1 MNITRRKRSQTQN
14 CLPNSSSLI
23 SSDLTP
29 IGLYNILINNGSL
42 INQRDLKGET
52 FLSYAIRRN
61 KIDCFKLLLTS
72 PILDL
77 NYIDKEGNSYLEI
90 AVICH
95 RENMIVPLINK
106 GINLNIKN
114 KDGNTALHLAY
125 LEQCFNIVNILIK
138 NNIDC
143 EIQNNKGEIAS
154 DLNKENQEKNNLEN
168 KEEEKNLE
176 EKKEEEKKEEESNIK
191 EENKEEE
198 KKEETNIEEKNK
210 EENKEE
216 KKEEEINI
224 EVKKEEEINK
234 EEKNI
239 EGKKEE
245 EINIE
250 EKKEEEID
258 IEENK
263 EENKKEDNTKDLEDD
278 LINTNISLDHPINQK
293 QHYYDDMDN
302 VNTGLSLMFPK
313 NINESEE
320 RISNSNNNNKKE
332 IKIKESYDSDFF
344 KLSVDLPKKENKDVV
359 NDYFNEEDLV
369 NSSIDNTK
377 KSKNNFDKRPSS
389 NSNIDFSISDD
400 EESDKNDIFISKSN
414 TKKSSDKYDDNY
426 NPLDD
431 NEEDNFKID
440 TDEDKCENNNKIN
453 SNKTITNV
461 DFNNL
466 ISQSQNQKL
475 NINHKLNESDNV
487 NEEITERGKHLSL
500 NFDQPIRTGQIKYF
514 ETKTNNL
521 KDININNKKF
531 NDNYKNPLY
540 QFLKNLSLEK
550 YFTYL
555 YNNGFDDI
563 NLLISQTKGKEK
575 EKIGISDDNLRK
587 LGIRIPGDRAKILIK
602 IQEEAGNFNFKIPK
616 EVYYTCINITNFLH
630 DNVINKLN
638 NWLKEI
644 KLDMYLENF
653 LNAGYHSKELLVY
666 QMISKQPLNN
676 DILEYEIG
684 IDKLGFRKR
693 ILNELI
699 EEAKKLQKM
708 FNFDFDFSFVKN
720 FFNDI
725 DINKQVEKVNEKI
738 KQVKDDCNIF

>member
-1 MNITRRKRSQTQN
+1 MNITRKKRSQTQN
-14 CLPNSSSLI
+14 YLPNSSSLI

-29 IGLYNILINNGSL
+29 IGLYNILINNAAL

-90 AVICH
+90 AVIFH
-95 RENMIVPLINK
+95 RENMIVPLIEK

-114 KDGNTALHLAY
+114 QDGNTALHLAY
-125 LEQCFNIVNILIK
+125 LENCINIANILIQ

-143 EIQNNKGEIAS
+143 DIQNNKGEVAN
-154 DLNKENQEKNNLEN
+154 DLNKENKEKNNIEN
-168 KEEEKNLE
+168 QIEET
-176 EKKEEEKKEEESNIK
+176 NI

-198 KKEETNIEEKNK
+198 KKEENK
-210 EENKEE
+210 
-216 KKEEEINI
+216 
-224 EVKKEEEINK
+224 
-234 EEKNI
+234 
-239 EGKKEE
+239 
-245 EINIE
+245 
-250 EKKEEEID
+250 

-263 EENKKEDNTKDLEDD
+263 EEENKEEEIKVEEKKEENIIDEKLEEEKKEENKKELEDD
-278 LINTNISLDHPINQK
+278 LINTNISNDEVNK
-293 QHYYDDMDN
+293 KKYCYDDMDN

-313 NINESEE
+313 SINEKEE
-320 RISNSNNNNKKE
+320 IISNKNSDNKKD
-332 IKIKESYDSDFF
+332 IKIKDSYDSDFF
-344 KLSVDLPKKENKDVV
+344 QLSMDLPKKENKDVV

-369 NSSIDNTK
+369 NSSSIDDTK
-377 KSKNNFDKRPSS
+377 KSKNNIEKKPTS
-389 NSNIDFSISDD
+389 NSNIDFYISDD
-400 EESDKNDIFISKSN
+400 EESDKNDIFVSKSN
-414 TKKSSDKYDDNY
+414 TKKSSEKYDDDY

-431 NEEDNFKID
+431 NEEDCFKID
-440 TDEDKCENNNKIN
+440 TEEDKFENNNKIN
-453 SNKTITNV
+453 YNKTITNV

-466 ISQSQNQKL
+466 ISQSQNQNLK
-475 NINHKLNESDNV
+475 INHKLNENDNL
-487 NEEITERGKHLSL
+487 NEEISERGKNLSL

-514 ETKTNNL
+514 EAKTNNL
-521 KDININNKKF
+521 KNININNKKF
-531 NDNYKNPLY
+531 NENYKNPLY
-540 QFLKNLSLEK
+540 QFLKKLDLEK
-550 YFTYL
+550 YFSNL

-563 NLLISQTKGKEK
+563 NLLITQTKGKEK

-616 EVYYTCINITNFLH
+616 EVYYTCKNITNFLH
-630 DNVINKLN
+630 DSVIHKLN
-638 NWLKEI
+638 NWLKDI

-693 ILNELI
+693 ILNELV

-720 FFNDI
+720 FFSDI
-725 DINKQVEKVNEKI
+725 NINKQVEKVNEKI